1 MKNRKRFTLVP
12 LALAAAIMLTACTGG
27 TSQKQTEPAPVS
39 EEAQRD
45 TASEPESK
53 QIPTET
59 ERTETGSQMASE
71 TPAASETETA
81 AGNEQAEVGLGNAMG
96 TVQET
101 EKVAD
106 ENAPLVAVDAGHQ
119 GPGQDMS
126 GQEPNAPGSDVMKA
140 RLATGTTGTTT
151 GVNEYELTLQVALK
165 LKEELLERGYRVV
178 MTRETHDIDISNI
191 DRCQIA
197 EEAGADIMVRIHANG
212 SEDSS
217 VSGALTI
224 APTETNPDTQDIYE
238 DSMRLSR
245 LVIDSYCAATGLGNR
260 DIWITDEMTGINWS
274 NIPVTYLEMGFM
286 TNPGDD
292 QYMCEES
299 NQSVMAGGIADGI
312 DAYFGR

>member
-12 LALAAAIMLTACTGG
+12 LALAAAIMLTACAGG
-27 TSQKQTEPAPVS
+27 TSQKQTEPILASETGQRDIAAKPVS
-39 EEAQRD
+39 EQ
-45 TASEPESK
+45 T
-53 QIPTET
+53 QTET
-59 ERTETGSQMASE
+59 AETEQQVTSE
-71 TPAASETETA
+71 IQTASETETA
-81 AGNEQAEVGLGNAMG
+81 AGNAKAEVGLGNAMG
-96 TVQET
+96 TAKET
-101 EKVAD
+101 ETEPD
-106 ENAPLVAVDAGHQ
+106 ENVPLIAVDAGHQ

-126 GQEPNAPGSDVMKA
+126 GQEPNAPSSDVMKA
-140 RLATGTTGTTT
+140 RLATGTAGTTT

-212 SEDSS
+212 SEDCS

-292 QYMCEES
+292 QYMCEEN
-299 NQSVMAGGIADGI
+299 NQSIMAAGIADGI

>member
-1 MKNRKRFTLVP
+1 MKKRKKFTLVP
-12 LALAAAIMLTACTGG
+12 LALAAAIMLTACAGG
-27 TSQKQTEPAPVS
+27 TSQTKTQEGIASEAGARDTETVQKEEKEVQTEPAG
-39 EEAQRD
+39 AQ
-45 TASEPESK
+45 TEQQKASEP
-53 QIPTET
+53 
-59 ERTETGSQMASE
+59 M
-71 TPAASETETA
+71 SETEA
-81 AGNEQAEVGLGNAMG
+81 VQENAHPEVGLGKA
-96 TVQET
+96 TEPET
-101 EKVAD
+101 QKQSEP
-106 ENAPLVAVDAGHQ
+106 EEYAPLIAVDAGHQ

-151 GVNEYELTLQVALK
+151 GVNEYELTLEVALK
-165 LKEELLERGYRVV
+165 LKEELQERGYRVV
-178 MTRETHDIDISNI
+178 MTRETHDVNISNI

-197 EEAGADIMVRIHANG
+197 EDAGADIMVRIHANG
-212 SEDSS
+212 SDDSS

-224 APTETNPDTQDIYE
+224 APTESNPNTQDIYE
-238 DSMRLSR
+238 ESMRLSR

-274 NIPVTYLEMGFM
+274 DIPVTYLEMGFM

-299 NQSVMAGGIADGI
+299 NQQIMAAGIADGI

>member
-1 MKNRKRFTLVP
+1 MRSRKKITLVP
-12 LALAAAIMLTACTGG
+12 LALAAAMMLTACAGG
-27 TSQKQTEPAPVS
+27 TSQKQTEAVMAS
-39 EEAQRD
+39 EAGQRD
-45 TASEPESK
+45 TAAQTESK
-53 QIPTET
+53 KEATV
-59 ERTETGSQMASE
+59 
-71 TPAASETETA
+71 SETEA
-81 AGNEQAEVGLGNAMG
+81 ASGNAQAEVGLGNAEG
-96 TVQET
+96 TVEETET
-101 EKVAD
+101 EKMPD
-106 ENAPLVAVDAGHQ
+106 ENAPLIAVDAGHQ

-126 GQEPNAPGSDVMKA
+126 GQEPNAPSSDVMKA
-140 RLATGTTGTTT
+140 RLATGTAGMTT

-165 LKEELLERGYRVV
+165 LKEELTGRGYRVV

-191 DRCQIA
+191 DRCRIA

-224 APTETNPDTQDIYE
+224 APTEANPDTQDIYE
-238 DSMRLSR
+238 DSIRLSR
-245 LVIDSYCAATGLGNR
+245 LVIDSYCTATGLGNR
-260 DIWITDEMTGINWS
+260 DIWSTDEMTGINWS

-299 NQSVMAGGIADGI
+299 NQMIMAAGIADGI

>member
-1 MKNRKRFTLVP
+1 MRSRKKITLVP
-12 LALAAAIMLTACTGG
+12 LALAAAMMLTACAGG
-27 TSQKQTEPAPVS
+27 TSQKQPEAVMAS
-39 EEAQRD
+39 EAGQRD
-45 TASEPESK
+45 TAAQTESK
-53 QIPTET
+53 QEATEV
-59 ERTETGSQMASE
+59 ETSFD
-71 TPAASETETA
+71 SETEA
-81 AGNEQAEVGLGNAMG
+81 PVGNAQAEVGLGNALG
-96 TVQET
+96 NAKGNET
-101 EKVAD
+101 EAEPD
-106 ENAPLVAVDAGHQ
+106 ENAPLIAVDAGHQ

-126 GQEPNAPGSDVMKA
+126 GQEPNAPSSDVMKA
-140 RLATGTTGTTT
+140 RLATGTAGTTT

-165 LKEELLERGYRVV
+165 LKEELTGRGYRVV

-191 DRCQIA
+191 DRCRIA

-224 APTETNPDTQDIYE
+224 APTEANPDTQDIYE

-245 LVIDSYCAATGLGNR
+245 LVIDSYCTATGLGNR

-299 NQSVMAGGIADGI
+299 NQMIMAAGIADGI

>member
-1 MKNRKRFTLVP
+1 MRSRKKITLVP
-12 LALAAAIMLTACTGG
+12 LALAAAMMLTACAGG
-27 TSQKQTEPAPVS
+27 TSQKQPEAVMAS
-39 EEAQRD
+39 EAGQRD
-45 TASEPESK
+45 TAAQAESK
-53 QIPTET
+53 QEATV
-59 ERTETGSQMASE
+59 
-71 TPAASETETA
+71 SETEA
-81 AGNEQAEVGLGNAMG
+81 ASGNAQAEVGLGNAEG
-96 TVQET
+96 TVEETET
-101 EKVAD
+101 EKMPD
-106 ENAPLVAVDAGHQ
+106 ENAPLIAVDAGHQ

-126 GQEPNAPGSDVMKA
+126 GQEPNAPSSGVMKA
-140 RLATGTTGTTT
+140 RLATGTAGTTT

-165 LKEELLERGYRVV
+165 LKEELTGRGYRVV

-191 DRCQIA
+191 DRCRIA

-224 APTETNPDTQDIYE
+224 APTEANPDTQDIYE

-245 LVIDSYCAATGLGNR
+245 LVIDSYCTATGLGNR

-299 NQSVMAGGIADGI
+299 NQMIMAAGIADGI